1 MAIGNRVFLKRP
13 MPSQELLDGFA
24 DLPAANIADTM
35 GRSCAMNP
43 RIRLMSGFQGIMVG
57 PALTVKAR
65 AGDNLFLHQAL
76 DMAQPG
82 DIIVLS
88 NDEDQTRSLMGEI
101 MFTYAKYQK
110 KLGGLVLDGPIRDV
124 DALREMDLP
133 VYATGSTPGGP
144 HKEGPG
150 EINVPIACGG
160 ISVNPGDIIVA
171 ELKQQGKDII
181 SLNVGEPDFGT
192 PDYIKVAGMKA
203 IADNFTKYTPGNGIL
218 ELRQEIVKK
227 LKQDNG
233 IEYGLNE
240 ITTSVGAKQAI
251 ASAMMVIAGPG
262 DEVILPIPCW
272 VSYTEMI
279 RLAGATPVFVPVRP
293 DNYELDLKAIEDA
306 ITPRTKAIIICT
318 PNNPTGA
325 VYSEESLRKLAE
337 LAVKHDFFI
346 VADEIYEKLVYDGA
360 KHFSVASISQEV
372 KERTVTVN
380 GFSKA
385 YAMTG
390 WRIGYAAARPD
401 VIKGIMAVQSQTTS
415 ATSSISQ
422 KAAAAALRGP
432 QHDMEVMVEEFK
444 RRKDYVVKRLNGIPG
459 IVCPD
464 VKGAFYV
471 YPDVQAYLGKSFGDR
486 RIETAVDLC
495 QYLLDE
501 ALVSTV
507 PGEAYN
513 VPGKIRISYS
523 NSMENLEKALD
534 RVEKALEALH

>member
-1 MAIGNRVFLKRP
+1 MATKLAERMSKFSGSPTSAL
-13 MPSQELLDGFA
+13 
-24 DLPAANIADTM
+24 IA
-35 GRSCAMNP
+35 
-43 RIRLMSGFQGIMVG
+43 
-57 PALTVKAR
+57 K
-65 AGDNLFLHQAL
+65 
-76 DMAQPG
+76 
-82 DIIVLS
+82 
-88 NDEDQTRSLMGEI
+88 
-101 MFTYAKYQK
+101 
-110 KLGGLVLDGPIRDV
+110 
-124 DALREMDLP
+124 
-133 VYATGSTPGGP
+133 
-144 HKEGPG
+144 
-150 EINVPIACGG
+150 
-160 ISVNPGDIIVA
+160 VA
-171 ELKQQGKDII
+171 ELKREGKDVI

-227 LKQDNG
+227 LKEDNG

-240 ITTSVGAKQAI
+240 ITTAVGAKQAI
-251 ASAMMVIAGPG
+251 ASTMMVIAGPG
-262 DEVILPIPCW
+262 DEVLLPIPCW

-293 DNYELDLKAIEDA
+293 DNYELDLEAIEAA

-325 VYSEESLRKLAE
+325 VYGEESLRKLAE
-337 LAVKHDFFI
+337 LALKHDFFI

-360 KHFSVASISQEV
+360 KHFSVASISQAV
-372 KERTVTVN
+372 KEHTVTVN

-415 ATSSISQ
+415 ATSQ
-422 KAAAAALRGP
+422 KAAVAALQGP
-432 QHDMEVMVEEFK
+432 QHDLKVMVEEFK
-444 RRKDYVVKRLNGIPG
+444 RRKDYVVDRLNRIPG
-459 IVCPD
+459 VVCPD

-471 YPDVQAYLGKSFGDR
+471 YPDIQAYLGKSFGER
-486 RIETAVDLC
+486 KIETAVDLC

-501 ALVSTV
+501 VLISTV

-523 NSMENLEKALD
+523 NSMENLK
-534 RVEKALEALH
+534 EALARLERGLSYLK

>member
-1 MAIGNRVFLKRP
+1 MATTLAERMSKFSGSPTSAL
-13 MPSQELLDGFA
+13 
-24 DLPAANIADTM
+24 IA
-35 GRSCAMNP
+35 
-43 RIRLMSGFQGIMVG
+43 
-57 PALTVKAR
+57 K
-65 AGDNLFLHQAL
+65 
-76 DMAQPG
+76 
-82 DIIVLS
+82 
-88 NDEDQTRSLMGEI
+88 
-101 MFTYAKYQK
+101 
-110 KLGGLVLDGPIRDV
+110 
-124 DALREMDLP
+124 
-133 VYATGSTPGGP
+133 
-144 HKEGPG
+144 
-150 EINVPIACGG
+150 
-160 ISVNPGDIIVA
+160 VA

-337 LAVKHDFFI
+337 LAVKHDLFI

-390 WRIGYAAARPD
+390 WRLGYLIVPRDLVRP
-401 VIKGIMAVQSQTTS
+401 MQALMQNFFLSTNSAVQ
-415 ATSSISQ
+415 
-422 KAAAAALRGP
+422 KAGIAALTCADEDVARM
-432 QHDMEVMVEEFK
+432 HATYDE
-444 RRKDYVVKRLNGIPG
+444 RRRFLLGELKRLGFNIP
-459 IVCPD
+459 VEPM
-464 VKGAFYV
+464 GAFYMLIN
-471 YPDVQAYLGKSFGDR
+471 ARHLGS
-486 RIETAVDLC
+486 
-495 QYLLDE
+495 
-501 ALVSTV
+501 S
-507 PGEAYN
+507 
-513 VPGKIRISYS
+513 
-523 NSMENLEKALD
+523 SMELAFDLLEKAHIGITPGIDFGSQTEGFLRLSYANSID
-534 RVEKALEALH
+534 NLAEAMRRLEAYIRQR